1 MEVVSMVLTYNY
13 GDLQDIKNKIL
24 ETKKLNAEDI
34 YALINSYKDTLNYMY
49 ENNLIVNATKEDL
62 ENELLEFANKLLSKE
77 NLSYKKLDKKY
88 HNKFFTNFFFNPNE
102 INLKIN

>member
-1 MEVVSMVLTYNY
+1 MVLTYNY

-24 ETKKLNAEDI
+24 ETKKLNSEDI